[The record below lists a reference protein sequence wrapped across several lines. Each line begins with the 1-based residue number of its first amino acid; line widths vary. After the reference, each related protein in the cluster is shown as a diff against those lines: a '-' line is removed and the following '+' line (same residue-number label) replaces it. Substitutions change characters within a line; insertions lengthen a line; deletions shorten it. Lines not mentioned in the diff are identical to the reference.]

1 MNYNVNYRK
10 LAMMLTPIRMRKAA
24 LMSFLYVAVAPV
36 MTLARKFD
44 QYRQDTDYRLAHNG
58 QTCYLRAMLNDYF
71 DPQQRRITIEEVPE
85 LAGSTLYMRHTERFL
100 FPRMMLV
107 RRGYGGANGFDFVV
121 SVPAALR
128 GSIDEARMRSLVNL
142 YKLVAKRY
150 TITYK

>member
-1 MNYNVNYRK
+1 
-10 LAMMLTPIRMRKAA
+10 MLTPIRMRKAT

-44 QYRQDTDYRLAHNG
+44 QYRQDTDYRLAPNG

-107 RRGYGGANGFDFVV
+107 RRGYGGAHGFDFLGTVF
-121 SVPAALR
+121 AAVGGR
-128 GSIDEARMRSLVNL
+128 NDEARKGSLV
-142 YKLVAKRY
+142 KK
-150 TITYK
+150 